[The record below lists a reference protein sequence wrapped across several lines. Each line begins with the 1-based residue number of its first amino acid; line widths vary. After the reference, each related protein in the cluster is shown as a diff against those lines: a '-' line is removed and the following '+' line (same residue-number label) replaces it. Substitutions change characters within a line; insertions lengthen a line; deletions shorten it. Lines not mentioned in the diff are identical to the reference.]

1 MSNVIPSKATQIL
14 ALQAYANFLDSGSG
28 AAYIVYYSGAKPT
41 SIDVAANAENTLCTL
56 TLPKPCLKQV
66 LSNGIELHETNTA
79 LATQAGVVTFA
90 RLYNGN
96 HEAFADF
103 DVGLNGTH
111 ITLNN
116 TNIAFG
122 SSQKLDS
129 IIFNPL

>member
-1 MSNVIPSKATQIL
+1 MTITSSQAAQIL

-28 AAYIVYYSGAKPT
+28 AAYIVYYSGDKPT
-41 SIDVAANAENTLCTL
+41 SIDVAANAENALCTL

-66 LSNGIELHETNTA
+66 LSDGIELHETNTA

-103 DVGLNGTH
+103 NVGLNGTH

-116 TNIAFG
+116 TNIALG
-122 SSQKLDS
+122 SSQKLES
-129 IIFNPL
+129 IILNPL